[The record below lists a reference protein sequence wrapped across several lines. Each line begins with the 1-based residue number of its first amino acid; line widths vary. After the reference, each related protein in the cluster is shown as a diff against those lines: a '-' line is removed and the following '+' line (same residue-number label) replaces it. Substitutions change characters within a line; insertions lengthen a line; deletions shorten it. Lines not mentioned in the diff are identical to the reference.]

1 MLRVICTVA
10 SLPSTV
16 VGWED
21 EVSEENEK
29 MMVFMAISE
38 INQSYELRVL
48 VRTYTVHVFPSQNF
62 ESRSY

>member
-1 MLRVICTVA
+1 
-10 SLPSTV
+10 V